1 MAGSVNKA
9 ILIGNLGKDPETKTF
24 GDGTQVCPFPLATSE
39 TFKNREGAQIEQT
52 EWHNV
57 VLWRRLAEIA
67 GQYLR
72 KGSKVYI
79 EGRIKTRSWDDDQG
93 QKRYITEIEADQMT
107 MLDSKR
113 DGNEQGT
120 YAQAQEQ
127 TAAARPSSNE
137 TASAQEPVQ
146 ANTPPTP
153 PSGDGTDDL
162 PF

>member
-24 GDGTQVCPFPLATSE
+24 GDGTQVCRFPLATSE
-39 TFKNREGAQIEQT
+39 TYKNREGAQIEQT

-107 MLDSKR
+107 MLDAKR
-113 DGNEQGT
+113 DGNEQGA
-120 YAQAQEQ
+120 YAHASDQQGADRNQVNDPAPPQAPNP
-127 TAAARPSSNE
+127 ANNPPASPS
-137 TASAQEPVQ
+137 A
-146 ANTPPTP
+146 
-153 PSGDGTDDL
+153 DGTDDL

>member
-1 MAGSVNKA
+1 MAGSVNKV

-24 GDGTQVCPFPLATSE
+24 GDGTQVCRFPLATSE
-39 TFKNREGAQIEQT
+39 TYKNREGAQIEQT

-79 EGRIKTRSWDDDQG
+79 EGRIKTRSWDDEQG

-107 MLDSKR
+107 MLDSRKE
-113 DGNEQGT
+113 GNEQGA
-120 YAQAQEQ
+120 Y
-127 TAAARPSSNE
+127 AAAREQTTSAPPNPNE
-137 TASAQEPVQ
+137 GVSAQ
-146 ANTPPTP
+146 ASHHATNPPPP